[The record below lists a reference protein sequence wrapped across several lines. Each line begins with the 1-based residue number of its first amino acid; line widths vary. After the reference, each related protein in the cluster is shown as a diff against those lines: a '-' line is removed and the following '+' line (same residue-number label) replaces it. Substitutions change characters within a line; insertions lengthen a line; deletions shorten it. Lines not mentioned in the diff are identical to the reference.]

1 MSPDNYRTQI
11 SIDPRRPYIA
21 HPLCN
26 LTFAC
31 YLSCTYCASCLIHP
45 MAVFKGLKKTKEWLK
60 NEINVIK
67 CIVHSDYWSIVII
80 LIIKEHFKREDV
92 NAGV

>member
-1 MSPDNYRTQI
+1 
-11 SIDPRRPYIA
+11 
-21 HPLCN
+21 
-26 LTFAC
+26 
-31 YLSCTYCASCLIHP
+31 